1 MRVTTRTTIFVAIFI
16 AFLLFCL
23 GIQGCGKE
31 KKETQLLVW
40 GLGEGEHMMGIY
52 AAMDVFERQHPGV
65 RVVRSTAGRQLN
77 PQKLM
82 SAIAGGVAPD
92 VIHQDRF
99 TISGWASRDAFMPL
113 DPFIA
118 RDRDKPYAVRKE
130 DYYPACWE
138 EAVYQGKVYALPYGA
153 DARAL
158 YYNKAL
164 LREAGFVDAKGEVI
178 PPTSWDDLIQYNQ
191 KLTTTNERGELLR
204 IGFSPLFGPA
214 GFYLYGWQNGGDYM
228 NPQGTRCT
236 LDDLKI
242 VEALQWIVN
251 YYDAVGGRPK
261 IKTFE
266 AIGFLSGAMDPFLIG
281 RMPMVVDG
289 DWKLSNIARYK
300 PDMEFGV
307 MPVPPPKGMPSIT
320 WSGGF
325 SFAIPVGCRHPELA
339 WELIN
344 WMVSPEAWEIRTQV
358 QLRFNQSRGVTYVP
372 ALSSNLKAN
381 EMIQEKFVDNNPGL
395 SENLKIGYR
404 MFVDLMP
411 RSKFRPVTPVGQ
423 KLWDEH
429 SRAAEFATYHRMT
442 AQEAL
447 RRGRQEVQKE
457 LDRLLRTTKEVGKP
471 IRWGNVALTLLVP
484 IMLGLAFLSYRHR
497 RLFRMGEQRR
507 REMWAGFL
515 CISPWAVGFLVFTAG
530 PLVASIILSFA
541 DYDVLHPATW
551 MGLKNYGELLTDDPM
566 FWKSLGNTLYMLLGV
581 PLSMA
586 VSLGLALL
594 LNAKVKGMTVYRTVF
609 YLPAIVPVVASS
621 ILWIWVLQPSSGLL
635 NSLLRMLG
643 MSGPLWLQ
651 SPAWSKP
658 SIILMGLWG
667 AGGGMI
673 IWLAGL
679 KGIPQHL
686 YESAEIDG
694 ANWWAKFWHITIPML
709 TPYIFFNLIMGIIGH
724 LQIFTQAYIMTEGGP
739 VDSTLFYV
747 YYLFNNAF
755 QYFKMGYASAMAWIL
770 FIIILA
776 LTLFQLKLAPRWVY
790 YEAEQKK

>member
-1 MRVTTRTTIFVAIFI
+1 VAIFG
-16 AFLLFCL
+16 AFVLSSL
-23 GIQGCGKE
+23 GLQGCGKE
-31 KKETQLLVW
+31 KKETQLVVW
-40 GLGEGEHMMGIY
+40 GMGEGEHMMGIY
-52 AAMDVFERQHPGV
+52 AAMEAFEREHPGV
-65 RVVRSTAGRQLN
+65 HLIRSTAGRQLN

-99 TISGWASRDAFMPL
+99 TISGWASREAFRPL
-113 DPFIA
+113 DEFIE
-118 RDRDKPYAVRKE
+118 RDRNKAYAVRKE

-138 EAVYQGKVYALPYGA
+138 EAVYRGKVYAIPYGA

-164 LREAGFVDAKGEVI
+164 LREARFVDRDGEVI
-178 PPTSWDDLIQYNQ
+178 PPKSWEDLLRYNQ
-191 KLTTTNERGELLR
+191 KLTVSDERGQVLR

-214 GFYLYGWQNGGDYM
+214 GFYLYGWQNGGEYM
-228 NPQGTRCT
+228 TADGRRCT
-236 LDDLKI
+236 LDDPKI
-242 VEALQWIVN
+242 VEALQWIVD
-251 YYDAVGGRPK
+251 YYDAAGGRAK

-266 AIGFLSGAMDPFLIG
+266 AVGFLSGALDPFLIG
-281 RMPMVVDG
+281 RMAMVVDG

-307 MPVPPPKGMPSIT
+307 MPVPTPKGMPPIT

-325 SFAIPVGCRHPELA
+325 SFAIPVGARHPELA
-339 WELIN
+339 WEFIK
-344 WMVSPEAWEIRTQV
+344 WMVSPEAWEIRTRV

-372 ALSSNLKAN
+372 AISSNRKAN
-381 EMIQEKFVDNNPGL
+381 DVIREKFVDHNPGL
-395 SENLKIGYR
+395 NANLKAAYR
-404 MFVDLMP
+404 LFVDLMP
-411 RSKFRPVTPVGQ
+411 SSKFRPVTPVGQ

-429 SRAAEFATYHRMT
+429 HRAAEFATYHRMT

-447 RRGRQEVQKE
+447 SRGRQEVQKE
-457 LDRLLRTTKEVGKP
+457 LDRLLRREREKGKP
-471 IRWGNVALTLLVP
+471 IGWEKVAV
-484 IMLGLAFLSYRHR
+484 AFLAPALFGLGFLCYRYR
-497 RLFRMGEQRR
+497 RVVQMGEQRR
-507 REMWAGFL
+507 KEMWAGFL
-515 CISPWAVGFLVFTAG
+515 CVSPWTVGFVVFTAG
-530 PLVASIILSFA
+530 PIVASIVLSFTE
-541 DYDVLHPATW
+541 YDVLHPARW
-551 MGLKNYGELLTDDPM
+551 VGMKNYAELLTDDPT
-566 FWKSLGNTLYMLLGV
+566 FWRSLWNTLYMLLGV
-581 PLSMA
+581 PLGMA
-586 VSLGLALL
+586 VSLGLAIL
-594 LNAKVKGMTVYRTVF
+594 LNARVKGMGVYRTIF
-609 YLPAIVPVVASS
+609 YLPVIVPVVASS

-635 NSLLRMLG
+635 NSLLRLG
-643 MSGPLWLQ
+643 GLSGPLWLQ
-651 SPAWSKP
+651 SPTWSKP

-679 KGIPQHL
+679 KGIPPHL

-694 ANWWAKFWHITIPML
+694 ANWWSKFWHLTLPML

-770 FIIILA
+770 FLIILA

-790 YEAEQKK
+790 YEVEQKR